1 MTVPGEIELAEAAT
15 QQSAPDPGELAHR
28 IVDLASDKKAAD
40 IVLLRTAEVT
50 TMADYFVIAS
60 GRSDR
65 QVKALGEAIVD
76 ELRDEGIKPIGV
88 EGQASARWVLLDYG
102 SVIVHLFAPEEREY
116 YGLERLWSNATQ
128 VVRLV

>member
-1 MTVPGEIELAEAAT
+1 MTDLAEAA
-15 QQSAPDPGELAHR
+15 QQTNPHDPGELAHR
-28 IVDLASDKKAAD
+28 IVNVASDKKASD

-60 GRSDR
+60 GRSET
-65 QVKALGEAIVD
+65 QVQALSKAIVD

-88 EGQASARWVLLDYG
+88 EGRSSARWVLLDYG

-116 YGLERLWSNATQ
+116 YGLERLWSEATQ
-128 VVRLV
+128 VARLV

>member
-1 MTVPGEIELAEAAT
+1 VHRELDLAEAAKAST
-15 QQSAPDPGELAHR
+15 AQDPGELAHR
-28 IVDLASDKKAAD
+28 IVDVASDKKASD

-50 TMADYFVIAS
+50 SMADYFVIAS

-65 QVKALGEAIVD
+65 QVQALSKAIVD
-76 ELRDEGIKPIGV
+76 ELRDEGIKPLGI
-88 EGQASARWVLLDYG
+88 EGQSSARWVLLDYG

>member
-1 MTVPGEIELAEAAT
+1 VTDLAEAAQET
-15 QQSAPDPGELAHR
+15 NAQDPGELAHR
-28 IVDLASDKKAAD
+28 IVNVASDKKASD

-60 GRSDR
+60 GRSET
-65 QVKALGEAIVD
+65 QVQALSKAIVD

-88 EGQASARWVLLDYG
+88 EGRSSARWVLLDYG

-116 YGLERLWSNATQ
+116 YGLERLWSEAIQ
-128 VVRLV
+128 VARLV

>member
-1 MTVPGEIELAEAAT
+1 MTDLAEAA
-15 QQSAPDPGELAHR
+15 QQTNPQDPGELAHR
-28 IVDLASDKKAAD
+28 IVNVASDKKASD

-60 GRSDR
+60 GRSET
-65 QVKALGEAIVD
+65 QVQALSKAIVD

-88 EGQASARWVLLDYG
+88 EGRSSARWVLLDYG

-116 YGLERLWSNATQ
+116 YGLERLWSEATQ
-128 VVRLV
+128 VARLV